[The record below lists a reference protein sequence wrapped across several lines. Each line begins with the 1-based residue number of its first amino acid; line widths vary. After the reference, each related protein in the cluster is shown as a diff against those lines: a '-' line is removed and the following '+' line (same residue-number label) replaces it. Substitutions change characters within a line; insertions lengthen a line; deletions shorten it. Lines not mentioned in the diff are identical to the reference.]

1 MTFHFK
7 MVKSRSV
14 IRPFS
19 WLSPDLLLFNAA
31 QSFSL
36 ASFFYALLISRLLYC
51 LKLTKGF
58 TKIIKIHQ
66 TKKNVYDHFQKC
78 LRPVSPDFWVTLAK
92 ELSFCHK
99 LSFSNPYIF
108 VTRWWRPLIF
118 QTINSVRSNNH
129 SLKYQRFTSSDR
141 KVIGIRLFEFLA
153 KTQFL

>member
-31 QSFSL
+31 QSF
-36 ASFFYALLISRLLYC
+36 FFSELFLCITYFKTFILFKIN
-51 LKLTKGF
+51 KGIYENYKN
-58 TKIIKIHQ
+58 TSDE
-66 TKKNVYDHFQKC
+66 KKNVYDHFQKC
-78 LRPVSPDFWVTLAK
+78 LIPVSPDFWVTLAK

-108 VTRWWRPLIF
+108 VTRCWRPLIF

-129 SLKYQRFTSSDR
+129 SLNIKGLPHQ
-141 KVIGIRLFEFLA
+141 IGKL
-153 KTQFL
+153 